1 MISEVCV
8 LSIRGYEFEM
18 PLLEVHHLTKS
29 YGDTYFPHDIS
40 FSVAEGDI
48 LCLLG
53 PSGCGKTTLLRI
65 IAGLE
70 TPDSGEVLFEGRDIR
85 DVPVHQ
91 RNFGLMFQDQAL
103 FPHKN
108 VFENIAFG
116 LRMQRLPE
124 EEIRERVA
132 EVLDLV
138 GMVGFEERDVNEL
151 SGGEQQRV
159 ALARSLAPRPRLL
172 MLDEP
177 LGSLDRTL
185 RERLMN
191 ELRTILKSV
200 GVTAIYVTHDQQE
213 AFAVADWVV
222 IMDRGRKVQ
231 EGKPEEVYQ
240 RPATEFVAR
249 FLGLTNL
256 LRGTV
261 VSLDKGRVEIETEIG
276 RLEIGNWKLEIG
288 DWRLGVEATVLIR
301 PEAAILLNRECPPGA
316 DNVIEGTL
324 VERSFRGDHYR
335 LLVRHAGGLEMAF
348 TVEAMA
354 ADLPQPGESIRLALR
369 KEAMTLLPPDLY

>member
-1 MISEVCV
+1 MS
-8 LSIRGYEFEM
+8 
-18 PLLEVHHLTKS
+18 LLEAYHLTKS
-29 YGDTYFPHDIS
+29 YSGGRFPDDIS
-40 FSVAEGDI
+40 FAVDEGEI

-70 TPDSGEVLFEGRDIR
+70 IPDGGKMLFEGRDIR
-85 DVPVHQ
+85 DAPVHR
-91 RNFGLMFQDQAL
+91 RNFGLVFQDQAL

-116 LRMQRLPE
+116 LRMQRLPK

-132 EVLDLV
+132 EVLNLV

-177 LGSLDRTL
+177 LASLDRSL

-191 ELRTILKSV
+191 ELRTILKGA

-213 AFAVADWVV
+213 AFAVADRVV
-222 IMDRGRKVQ
+222 IMDQGRKVQ
-231 EGKPEEVYQ
+231 EGRPEEVYQ

-249 FLGLTNL
+249 FLGLANL
-256 LRGTV
+256 LPGQV
-261 VSLDKGRVEIETEIG
+261 
-276 RLEIGNWKLEIG
+276 
-288 DWRLGVEATVLIR
+288 VEAGPPLAVETALGQLTTTDSPALTVGQAVTVLIR
-301 PEAAILLNRECPPGA
+301 PEGA
-316 DNVIEGTL
+316 RCLEAGKPAENSIVGQ
-324 VERSFRGDHYR
+324 VQARSFRGGHYQIT
-335 LLVRHAGGLEMAF
+335 VAAAGGTSLRFELDA
-348 TVEAMA
+348 VNGPVPE
-354 ADLPQPGESIRLALR
+354 PGEQVTLR
-369 KEAMTLLPPDLY
+369 PHRVQVLPAT

>member
-1 MISEVCV
+1 MSLLKVEKISKSFDQILV
-8 LSIRGYEFEM
+8 L
-18 PLLEVHHLTKS
+18 
-29 YGDTYFPHDIS
+29 HDIS
-40 FSVAEGDI
+40 FAVDEGEI

-70 TPDSGEVLFEGRDIR
+70 IPDGGKMLFEGRDIR
-85 DVPVHQ
+85 DAPVHR
-91 RNFGLMFQDQAL
+91 RNFGLVFQDQAL

-116 LRMQRLPE
+116 LRMQRLPK

-132 EVLDLV
+132 EVLNLV

-177 LGSLDRTL
+177 LASLDRSL

-191 ELRTILKSV
+191 ELRTILKGA

-213 AFAVADWVV
+213 AFAVADRVV
-222 IMDRGRKVQ
+222 IMDQGRKVQ
-231 EGKPEEVYQ
+231 EGRPEEVYQ

-249 FLGLTNL
+249 FLGLANL
-256 LRGTV
+256 LPGQV
-261 VSLDKGRVEIETEIG
+261 
-276 RLEIGNWKLEIG
+276 
-288 DWRLGVEATVLIR
+288 VEAGPPLAVETALGQLTTTDSPALTVGQAVTVLIR
-301 PEAAILLNRECPPGA
+301 PEGA
-316 DNVIEGTL
+316 RCLEAGKPAENSIVGQ
-324 VERSFRGDHYR
+324 VQARSFRGGHYQIT
-335 LLVRHAGGLEMAF
+335 VAAAGGTSLRFELDA
-348 TVEAMA
+348 VNGPVPE
-354 ADLPQPGESIRLALR
+354 PGEQVTLR
-369 KEAMTLLPPDLY
+369 PHRVQVLPAT

>member
-1 MISEVCV
+1 MS
-8 LSIRGYEFEM
+8 
-18 PLLEVHHLTKS
+18 LLEAYHLTKS
-29 YGDTYFPHDIS
+29 YSEGRFPDDIS
-40 FSVAEGDI
+40 FGVDEGEI

-70 TPDSGEVLFEGRDIR
+70 IPDRGKVLFEGRDIR

-116 LRMQRLPE
+116 LRMQRLPKE
-124 EEIRERVA
+124 EAQARVA
-132 EVLDLV
+132 EVLELV
-138 GMVGFEERDVNEL
+138 GMIAFEKRDVNQL

-177 LGSLDRTL
+177 LGALDRAL
-185 RERLMN
+185 RERLMS
-191 ELRTILKSV
+191 ELRTILKSL

-213 AFAVADWVV
+213 AFAVADCVV
-222 IMDRGRKVQ
+222 IMNRGRKVQ
-231 EGKPEEVYQ
+231 EGRPEEVYQ

-249 FLGLTNL
+249 FLGLENL
-256 LRGTV
+256 LP
-261 VSLDKGRVEIETEIG
+261 GRVVAAGLPLAVETALG
-276 RLEIGNWKLEIG
+276 RLTAMDSPALPVGQ
-288 DWRLGVEATVLIR
+288 DVTVLIR
-301 PEAAILLNRECPPGA
+301 PEGA
-316 DNVIEGTL
+316 RCLGTDTP
-324 VERSFRGDHYR
+324 VENLIVGQVQNRSFRGGHYQITMA
-335 LLVRHAGGLEMAF
+335 AGGTSLRFELD
-348 TVEAMA
+348 VLNGPVPE
-354 ADLPQPGESIRLALR
+354 PGEQV
-369 KEAMTLLPPDLY
+369 TLCPHRVLVLPATRS

>member
-1 MISEVCV
+1 MS
-8 LSIRGYEFEM
+8 
-18 PLLEVHHLTKS
+18 LLETHHLTKS
-29 YGDTYFPHDIS
+29 YSEGRFPDDIS
-40 FSVAEGDI
+40 FAVDEGEI

-70 TPDSGEVLFEGRDIR
+70 IPDSGRVLFEGRDIR

-116 LRMQRLPE
+116 LRMQRLSK
-124 EEIRERVA
+124 EEIRARVA

-138 GMVGFEERDVNEL
+138 GLLGFEKRDVNQL

-177 LGSLDRTL
+177 LASLDRTL

-191 ELRTILKSV
+191 ELRAILKGA

-213 AFAVADWVV
+213 AFAVADRVAV
-222 IMDRGRKVQ
+222 MNQGRKVQ
-231 EGKPEEVYQ
+231 EGRPEEVYQ

-249 FLGLTNL
+249 FLGLENL
-256 LRGTV
+256 LSGQV
-261 VSLDKGRVEIETEIG
+261 
-276 RLEIGNWKLEIG
+276 
-288 DWRLGVEATVLIR
+288 VEAGPPLVVETTLGLLTVMDSFTLPVGQVVTVLIP
-301 PEAAILLNRECPPGA
+301 PEGA
-316 DNVIEGTL
+316 RCLRSGIPAENLIVGQ
-324 VERSFRGDHYR
+324 VQARSFRGGHYQIT
-335 LLVRHAGGLEMAF
+335 VVAGGVSLRFELDILNGAVPQVGEQV
-348 TVEAMA
+348 TLCPHRVLV
-354 ADLPQPGESIRLALR
+354 LPTI
-369 KEAMTLLPPDLY
+369 

>member
-1 MISEVCV
+1 
-8 LSIRGYEFEM
+8 M
-18 PLLEVHHLTKS
+18 PLLDVQVVSKS
-29 YGDTYFPHDIS
+29 FNHAGVLHEIGFI
-40 FSVAEGDI
+40 VEERDI

-70 TPDSGEVLFEGRDIR
+70 IPDSGKVLLEGRDIR
-85 DVPVHQ
+85 DVPVHR

-116 LRMQRLPE
+116 LRMQRLPK

-138 GMVGFEERDVNEL
+138 GMVGFEKRDVNQL

-159 ALARSLAPRPRLL
+159 ALARSLAPWPRLL

-191 ELRTILKSV
+191 ELRTILKGA

-213 AFAVADWVV
+213 AFAVADRVV
-222 IMDRGRKVQ
+222 IMDQGRKVQ
-231 EGKPEEVYQ
+231 EGRPEEVYQ

-249 FLGLTNL
+249 FLGLENL
-256 LRGTV
+256 LP
-261 VSLDKGRVEIETEIG
+261 GRV
-276 RLEIGNWKLEIG
+276 
-288 DWRLGVEATVLIR
+288 VEAGPPLAVETALGLLTATDSLALPVGQVVTVLIR
-301 PEAAILLNRECPPGA
+301 PEGA
-316 DNVIEGTL
+316 RCLRAGTSAENSI
-324 VERSFRGDHYR
+324 VGQVQARSFRGGHYQIT
-335 LLVRHAGGLEMAF
+335 VAAGGKSLRFELDVPGSGGGLNGPVPEKGEQV
-348 TVEAMA
+348 TLCPYRIQV
-354 ADLPQPGESIRLALR
+354 LPTS
-369 KEAMTLLPPDLY
+369 

>member
-1 MISEVCV
+1 MS
-8 LSIRGYEFEM
+8 
-18 PLLEVHHLTKS
+18 LLEVHHLTKS
-29 YGDTYFPHDIS
+29 YNEGRFPDDIS
-40 FSVAEGDI
+40 FAVDDGEI

-53 PSGCGKTTLLRI
+53 PSGCGKTTLLRL

-70 TPDSGEVLFEGRDIR
+70 IPDSGKVLFEGRDIR
-85 DVPVHQ
+85 GVPVHR

-116 LRMQRLPE
+116 LQMQGLPAD
-124 EEIRERVA
+124 EIRERVA

-138 GMVGFEERDVNEL
+138 GMVGFEKRDVNQL

-159 ALARSLAPRPRLL
+159 ALARSLAPHPRLL

-177 LGSLDRTL
+177 LGALDRAL

-191 ELRTILKSV
+191 ELRTILKSA

-213 AFAVADWVV
+213 AFAVADRVI

-249 FLGLTNL
+249 FLGLENL
-256 LRGTV
+256 LP
-261 VSLDKGRVEIETEIG
+261 GRVVEAGPPLAVETALG
-276 RLEIGNWKLEIG
+276 RLTATDSLALPIGQE
-288 DWRLGVEATVLIR
+288 VTVLIR
-301 PEAAILLNRECPPGA
+301 PEGA
-316 DNVIEGTL
+316 RCLGTGTSAENSI
-324 VERSFRGDHYR
+324 VGQMQARSFRGGHYQIT
-335 LLVRHAGGLEMAF
+335 VAVGGASLRFELD
-348 TVEAMA
+348 VLNGP
-354 ADLPQPGESIRLALR
+354 LPEPGEQV
-369 KEAMTLLPPDLY
+369 TLCPYRVQVMPAT

>member
-1 MISEVCV
+1 MF
-8 LSIRGYEFEM
+8 LDYEFTM
-18 PLLEVHHLTKS
+18 PLLEIHHLTKS
-29 YGDTYFPHDIS
+29 YSEGRFPDDIS
-40 FSVAEGDI
+40 FAVNEGET

-53 PSGCGKTTLLRI
+53 PSGCGKTTLLRL

-70 TPDSGEVLFEGRDIR
+70 IPDSGEVLFEGCDICG
-85 DVPVHQ
+85 VPVHR

-116 LRMQRLPE
+116 LRMQHLPK

-132 EVLDLV
+132 EVLHLV

-159 ALARSLAPRPRLL
+159 ALARSLAPGPRLL

-177 LGSLDRTL
+177 LASLDRTL

-191 ELRTILKSV
+191 ELRAILKGA

-213 AFAVADWVV
+213 AFAVADRVI

-231 EGKPEEVYQ
+231 EGKPEDVYQ

-249 FLGLTNL
+249 FLGLENL
-256 LRGTV
+256 LP
-261 VSLDKGRVEIETEIG
+261 GRVVEAGPPLVVETALG
-276 RLEIGNWKLEIG
+276 RLTTADSPALPVGQA
-288 DWRLGVEATVLIR
+288 VTVLIR
-301 PEAAILLNRECPPGA
+301 PEGVRCLEAGIPAENAIVGQVQA
-316 DNVIEGTL
+316 
-324 VERSFRGDHYR
+324 RSFRGGHYQIT
-335 LLVRHAGGLEMAF
+335 VAAAGASLRFELDVLDGPVPE
-348 TVEAMA
+348 
-354 ADLPQPGESIRLALR
+354 PGEQVTLCPHRVQ
-369 KEAMTLLPPDLY
+369 LLPAA

>member
-1 MISEVCV
+1 MMEEQAREL
-8 LSIRGYEFEM
+8 LSSGYEFTM
-18 PLLEVHHLTKS
+18 SLLEIHHLTKS
-29 YGDTYFPHDIS
+29 YSEGRFPDDIS
-40 FSVAEGDI
+40 FAVDEGEI

-53 PSGCGKTTLLRI
+53 PSGCGKTTLLRL

-70 TPDSGEVLFEGRDIR
+70 IPDSGKVLFEGHDVR

-116 LRMQRLPE
+116 LRMQRLPKE
-124 EEIRERVA
+124 GIQERVV
-132 EVLDLV
+132 EVLGLV
-138 GMVGFEERDVNEL
+138 GMIGFEERDVNQL

-159 ALARSLAPRPRLL
+159 ALARSLAPRPCLL

-177 LGSLDRTL
+177 LGALDRAL

-191 ELRTILKSV
+191 ELRAILKGI

-213 AFAVADWVV
+213 AFAVADRVV

-231 EGKPEEVYQ
+231 EGRPEEVYQ

-249 FLGLTNL
+249 FLGLENL
-256 LRGTV
+256 LP
-261 VSLDKGRVEIETEIG
+261 GRVVAGPPLAVETALG
-276 RLEIGNWKLEIG
+276 RLTTTDSSALPMEQA
-288 DWRLGVEATVLIR
+288 VTVLIG
-301 PEAAILLNRECPPGA
+301 PEGVRCLSTGIPAENLIVGQVQN
-316 DNVIEGTL
+316 
-324 VERSFRGDHYR
+324 RSFRGGHYQIT
-335 LLVRHAGGLEMAF
+335 VAAGGTSLRFELD
-348 TVEAMA
+348 VLNGPVPE
-354 ADLPQPGESIRLALR
+354 PGEQVMLCPHRILV
-369 KEAMTLLPPDLY
+369 LPAA

>member
-1 MISEVCV
+1 
-8 LSIRGYEFEM
+8 M

-29 YGDTYFPHDIS
+29 YSEGRFPDDIS
-40 FSVAEGDI
+40 FTVDEGDI

-70 TPDSGEVLFEGRDIR
+70 IPDSGKVLSEGRDIR

-138 GMVGFEERDVNEL
+138 GMIGFEERDVNQL

-159 ALARSLAPRPRLL
+159 ALARSLSPRPRLL

-185 RERLMN
+185 RQRLMN
-191 ELRTILKSV
+191 ELRTILKGL

-213 AFAVADWVV
+213 AFAVADRVV

-231 EGKPEEVYQ
+231 EGRPEEVYQ

-249 FLGLTNL
+249 FLGLENL
-256 LRGTV
+256 LP
-261 VSLDKGRVEIETEIG
+261 GRVVEAGPPLAVETALG
-276 RLEIGNWKLEIG
+276 RLT
-288 DWRLGVEATVLIR
+288 ATDSPALPVGQAVTLLIR
-301 PEAAILLNRECPPGA
+301 PEGA
-316 DNVIEGTL
+316 RCLETDSPAENSIVGQ
-324 VERSFRGDHYR
+324 VQARSFRGGHYQIT
-335 LLVRHAGGLEMAF
+335 VAAGGTSLRFELG
-348 TVEAMA
+348 VLDGPVPE
-354 ADLPQPGESIRLALR
+354 PGEQV
-369 KEAMTLLPPDLY
+369 TLCPHHVQVLPAA

>member
-1 MISEVCV
+1 
-8 LSIRGYEFEM
+8 M
-18 PLLEVHHLTKS
+18 PLLEAHHLTKS
-29 YGDTYFPHDIS
+29 YGEGHFPDDIS
-40 FSVAEGDI
+40 FVVGEGEI

-70 TPDSGEVLFEGRDIR
+70 IPDSGQVLFEGHDIR
-85 DVPVHQ
+85 DVPVHR

-116 LRMQRLPE
+116 LRMQRLSM
-124 EEIRERVA
+124 EEIRERA
-132 EVLDLV
+132 TEVLNLV
-138 GMVGFEERDVNEL
+138 GMVGFEKRDVNEL

-159 ALARSLAPRPRLL
+159 ALARSMAPRPRLL

-191 ELRTILKSV
+191 ELRTILK
-200 GVTAIYVTHDQQE
+200 GLCVTAIYVTHDQQE
-213 AFAVADWVV
+213 AFAVADRVV
-222 IMDRGRKVQ
+222 IMDQGRKVQ

-249 FLGLTNL
+249 FLGLENL
-256 LRGTV
+256 LP
-261 VSLDKGRVEIETEIG
+261 GRVVATGPPLAVETA
-276 RLEIGNWKLEIG
+276 
-288 DWRLGVEATVLIR
+288 LGQLTTMDSPEHPVGQTVTVLIR
-301 PEAAILLNRECPPGA
+301 SEGARCLGIGTPPENSIVGQ
-316 DNVIEGTL
+316 VQT
-324 VERSFRGDHYR
+324 RSFRGGHYQIT
-335 LLVRHAGGLEMAF
+335 VAAGGKSLRFELDVPGSGGGLNGS
-348 TVEAMA
+348 TPE
-354 ADLPQPGESIRLALR
+354 PGEQV
-369 KEAMTLLPPDLY
+369 TLCPHRVQVLPEG

>member
-1 MISEVCV
+1 
-8 LSIRGYEFEM
+8 LNKEFSGLM
-18 PLLEVHHLTKS
+18 LLQVHHLTKS

-40 FSVAEGDI
+40 FSVDEGDI

-70 TPDSGEVLFEGRDIR
+70 TPDSGQVLFEGHDVR

-116 LRMQRLPE
+116 LRMQRLSE
-124 EEIRERVA
+124 EEIRERVT

-138 GMVGFEERDVNEL
+138 GMAGFEERDVNEL

-159 ALARSLAPRPRLL
+159 ALARSLAPGPRLL

-213 AFAVADWVV
+213 AFAVADWMV

-231 EGKPEEVYQ
+231 EGRPEEVYQ
-240 RPATEFVAR
+240 KPATEFVAR

-261 VSLDKGRVEIETEIG
+261 ASIDEGRIEIDTEIG
-276 RLEIGNWKLEIG
+276 RLGMGNLDIRY
-288 DWRLGVEATVLIR
+288 WRLGMEATVLIR
-301 PEAAILLNRECPPGA
+301 PEAAILSEQGCPPSA

-324 VERSFRGDHYR
+324 MERSFRGDHYR
-335 LLVRHAGGLEMAF
+335 LLVRHASGLEMAF
-348 TVEAMA
+348 TIEAVA
-354 ADLPQPGESIRLALR
+354 TDLPQPGEGIRLALR
-369 KEAMTLLPPDLY
+369 KEAVTLLPPDLY

>member
-1 MISEVCV
+1 
-8 LSIRGYEFEM
+8 M
-18 PLLEVHHLTKS
+18 PLLKVHHLTKS

-40 FSVAEGDI
+40 FSVDEGDI

-70 TPDSGEVLFEGRDIR
+70 TPDSGKVLFEGRDIR

-138 GMVGFEERDVNEL
+138 GMVGFEKRDVNEL

-231 EGKPEEVYQ
+231 EGRPEEVYQ
-240 RPATEFVAR
+240 QPATEFVAR

-261 VSLDKGRVEIETEIG
+261 ASVDEGHVEIETEIG
-276 RLEIGNWKLEIG
+276 RLEVGNLGIGNWE
-288 DWRLGVEATVLIR
+288 LGIETTVLIR
-301 PEAAILLNRECPPGA
+301 PEAAILPDQGCPPDA
-316 DNVIEGTL
+316 ENVIEGTL

-335 LLVRHAGGLEMAF
+335 LLVRHANGLEMAF
-348 TVEAMA
+348 MVEAIA
-354 ADLPQPGESIRLALR
+354 TDLPQPGEGIRLGLR
-369 KEAMTLLPPDLY
+369 REAMTLLPPDLY

>member
-1 MISEVCV
+1 MS
-8 LSIRGYEFEM
+8 
-18 PLLEVHHLTKS
+18 LLEAHHLTKS
-29 YGDTYFPHDIS
+29 YNEGRFPDDIG
-40 FSVAEGDI
+40 FAVDDGEI

-70 TPDSGEVLFEGRDIR
+70 IPDSGEVLFEGHDIR

-103 FPHKN
+103 FPHQN

-116 LRMQRLPE
+116 LRMQHLPK

-132 EVLDLV
+132 EVLHLV
-138 GMVGFEERDVNEL
+138 GMAGFEERDVNQL

-191 ELRTILKSV
+191 ELRTILKGA

-213 AFAVADWVV
+213 AFAIADRVV

-249 FLGLTNL
+249 FLGLDNL
-256 LRGTV
+256 LAGQV
-261 VSLDKGRVEIETEIG
+261 VEAGPPLAVETALG
-276 RLEIGNWKLEIG
+276 RLTVADSLALPAGQA
-288 DWRLGVEATVLIR
+288 VTVLIR
-301 PEAAILLNRECPPGA
+301 PEGA
-316 DNVIEGTL
+316 RCLETGTPAENSI
-324 VERSFRGDHYR
+324 VGQVQARSFRGGHYQ
-335 LLVRHAGGLEMAF
+335 V
-348 TVEAMA
+348 TVA
-354 ADLPQPGESIRLALR
+354 AARASLRFELDVLNGPVPEPGEQVTLR
-369 KEAMTLLPPDLY
+369 PHRVQVLPAT

>member
-1 MISEVCV
+1 MS
-8 LSIRGYEFEM
+8 
-18 PLLEVHHLTKS
+18 LLEAHHLTKS
-29 YGDTYFPHDIS
+29 YDEGHFPDDIS
-40 FSVAEGDI
+40 FVVDEGEI

-70 TPDSGEVLFEGRDIR
+70 IPDSGKVLFEGRDIR
-85 DVPVHQ
+85 DVPVHR

-116 LRMQRLPE
+116 LRMQRLPM

-138 GMVGFEERDVNEL
+138 GMVGFEKRDVNQL

-191 ELRTILKSV
+191 ELRTILKGL

-213 AFAVADWVV
+213 AFAVADRVV

-231 EGKPEEVYQ
+231 EGRPEEVYQ
-240 RPATEFVAR
+240 QPATEFVAR
-249 FLGLTNL
+249 FLGLENL
-256 LRGTV
+256 LP
-261 VSLDKGRVEIETEIG
+261 GRVIEAGPPLAVETA
-276 RLEIGNWKLEIG
+276 
-288 DWRLGVEATVLIR
+288 LGLLTAMDSLALPVGKVVTVLIR
-301 PEAAILLNRECPPGA
+301 PEGA
-316 DNVIEGTL
+316 RCLRAGIPAENLIVGQ
-324 VERSFRGDHYR
+324 VQARSFRGGHYQIT
-335 LLVRHAGGLEMAF
+335 VAAGGKSLRFELD
-348 TVEAMA
+348 V
-354 ADLPQPGESIRLALR
+354 PGIGGGLNG
-369 KEAMTLLPPDLY
+369 LLPETGEQVTLCPYRIQVLPTS

>member
-1 MISEVCV
+1 
-8 LSIRGYEFEM
+8 M
-18 PLLEVHHLTKS
+18 PLLQVRHLTKS
-29 YGDTYFPHDIS
+29 YGDTYFPYDIS
-40 FSVAEGDI
+40 FGVEEGDI

-70 TPDSGEVLFEGRDIR
+70 TPDSGRVLFENRDIR

-116 LRMQRLPE
+116 LRMKRLPE

-138 GMVGFEERDVNEL
+138 GMVGFEKRDVNEL

-213 AFAVADWVV
+213 AFAVADRVV

-231 EGKPEEVYQ
+231 EGRPEEVYQ

-256 LRGTV
+256 LRGMV
-261 VSLDKGRVEIETEIG
+261 VSPSIPLRVNVDKGHVEVETEIG
-276 RLEIGNWKLEIG
+276 RLAIGELGIGNWE
-288 DWRLGVEATVLIR
+288 LGIETTVLIR
-301 PEAAILLNRECPPGA
+301 PEAAILPDQGCPPGA

-335 LLVRHAGGLEMAF
+335 LLVRHADGLEMAF
-348 TVEAMA
+348 MVEAMA
-354 ADLPQPGESIRLALR
+354 ADLPQPGEGIRLALR
-369 KEAMTLLPPDLY
+369 KEAMTLLPPGLY

>member
-1 MISEVCV
+1 MS
-8 LSIRGYEFEM
+8 
-18 PLLEVHHLTKS
+18 LLKVHHLTKS
-29 YGDTYFPHDIS
+29 YGETYFPHDIS
-40 FSVAEGDI
+40 FSVGEGDI

-124 EEIRERVA
+124 AEIREQVA
-132 EVLDLV
+132 EVLELV

-191 ELRTILKSV
+191 ELRTILKGV

-213 AFAVADWVV
+213 AFAVADRVV
-222 IMDRGRKVQ
+222 IMDRGHKVQ

-261 VSLDKGRVEIETEIG
+261 VSVDREGVEIETGIG
-276 RLEIGNWKLEIG
+276 RLKIEDCRSEIG
-288 DWRLGVEATVLIR
+288 DWESGTEATALIR
-301 PEAAILLNRECPPGA
+301 PEAAILPDQGRPPSA
-316 DNVIEGTL
+316 DNVIEGIL

-335 LLVRHAGGLEMAF
+335 LLVRHADGLEMAF

-354 ADLPQPGESIRLALR
+354 TDLPQPGESIRLALR
-369 KEAMTLLPPDLY
+369 REAMTLLSP

>member
-1 MISEVCV
+1 MS
-8 LSIRGYEFEM
+8 
-18 PLLEVHHLTKS
+18 LLEIYHLTKS
-29 YGDTYFPHDIS
+29 YSEGRFPDDIS
-40 FSVAEGDI
+40 FAVDEGEI

-70 TPDSGEVLFEGRDIR
+70 IPDSGKVLFEGRDIR

-116 LRMQRLPE
+116 LRMQRLPK
-124 EEIRERVA
+124 EEIRERVD

-138 GMVGFEERDVNEL
+138 GMARFEDRDVNQL

-177 LGSLDRTL
+177 LASLDRTL

-191 ELRTILKSV
+191 ELRTILKGA

-213 AFAVADWVV
+213 AFAVADRVV
-222 IMDRGRKVQ
+222 IMDQGRKVQ
-231 EGKPEEVYQ
+231 EGRPEEVYQ

-249 FLGLTNL
+249 FLGLANL
-256 LRGTV
+256 LPGQV
-261 VSLDKGRVEIETEIG
+261 VETGPPLAVETALG
-276 RLEIGNWKLEIG
+276 RLMVG
-288 DWRLGVEATVLIR
+288 DSPALPVGQAVTVLIR
-301 PEAAILLNRECPPGA
+301 PEGA
-316 DNVIEGTL
+316 RCLGTGAPAENSI
-324 VERSFRGDHYR
+324 VGQVQARSFRGGHYQIT
-335 LLVRHAGGLEMAF
+335 VTAGDTSLRFELDVLGSGGGFNGPVPE
-348 TVEAMA
+348 
-354 ADLPQPGESIRLALR
+354 PGEKVTLR
-369 KEAMTLLPPDLY
+369 PYRVQVLPSAWDFRSRPGGEKGQE

>member
-1 MISEVCV
+1 
-8 LSIRGYEFEM
+8 M
-18 PLLEVHHLTKS
+18 PLLKVHHLTKS

-40 FSVAEGDI
+40 FSVDEGDI

-70 TPDSGEVLFEGRDIR
+70 TPDSGQVLFENRDIR

-124 EEIRERVA
+124 EELRARVA

-222 IMDRGRKVQ
+222 IMDQGRKVQ
-231 EGKPEEVYQ
+231 EGRPEEVYQ

-256 LRGTV
+256 LRGKV
-261 VSLDKGRVEIETEIG
+261 VSPSIPLRAGVDEGHIEIETEIG
-276 RLEIGNWKLEIG
+276 RLEISSLGVGNWKLGI
-288 DWRLGVEATVLIR
+288 EATVLIH
-301 PEAAILLNRECPPGA
+301 PEAAILSDQGCPPGA

-335 LLVRHAGGLEMAF
+335 LLVRHSGGLEMAF
-348 TVEAMA
+348 LVEAIA
-354 ADLPQPGESIRLALR
+354 TDLPQPGEGIRLGLR
-369 KEAMTLLPPDLY
+369 REAMTLLPPGFRSGSVNPP

>member
-1 MISEVCV
+1 
-8 LSIRGYEFEM
+8 M

-29 YGDTYFPHDIS
+29 YVEGRFPDDIS
-40 FSVAEGDI
+40 FSVDEGEI

-70 TPDSGEVLFEGRDIR
+70 IPDSGKVLFEGRDIR

-124 EEIRERVA
+124 EEIRERVV

-138 GMVGFEERDVNEL
+138 GMIGFEERDVNQL

-185 RERLMN
+185 RQRLMN
-191 ELRTILKSV
+191 ELRTILKGL

-213 AFAVADWVV
+213 AFAVADRVV

-231 EGKPEEVYQ
+231 EGRPEEVYQ

-249 FLGLTNL
+249 FLGLENL
-256 LRGTV
+256 LP
-261 VSLDKGRVEIETEIG
+261 GRVVEAGPPLAVETALG
-276 RLEIGNWKLEIG
+276 RLT
-288 DWRLGVEATVLIR
+288 ATDSPALPVGQAVTLLVR
-301 PEAAILLNRECPPGA
+301 PE
-316 DNVIEGTL
+316 GTRCL
-324 VERSFRGDHYR
+324 ETGSPAENPVVGQVQTRSFRGGHYQIT
-335 LLVRHAGGLEMAF
+335 VAAGGTSLRFELD
-348 TVEAMA
+348 VLDGPVPE
-354 ADLPQPGESIRLALR
+354 PGEQV
-369 KEAMTLLPPDLY
+369 TLIPHHVQVLPAA

>member
-1 MISEVCV
+1 
-8 LSIRGYEFEM
+8 M
-18 PLLEVHHLTKS
+18 PLLEAHHLTKS
-29 YGDTYFPHDIS
+29 YIS
-40 FSVAEGDI
+40 FAVDEGEI

-70 TPDSGEVLFEGRDIR
+70 IPDSGKVLFEGRDIR
-85 DVPVHQ
+85 DVSVHR

-108 VFENIAFG
+108 VFQNIAFG
-116 LRMQRLPE
+116 LRMQHLPE
-124 EEIRERVA
+124 EKIRERVA
-132 EVLDLV
+132 EVLHLV
-138 GMVGFEERDVNEL
+138 SMAGFEKRDVNQL

-191 ELRTILKSV
+191 ELRAILKGA

-213 AFAVADWVV
+213 AFAVADRVV
-222 IMDRGRKVQ
+222 IMNQGRKVQ

-240 RPATEFVAR
+240 RPATEFAAR
-249 FLGLTNL
+249 FLGLENL
-256 LRGTV
+256 LRGRV
-261 VSLDKGRVEIETEIG
+261 VEAGPPLVVETAVG
-276 RLEIGNWKLEIG
+276 RLTTTDSPDLLVGQA
-288 DWRLGVEATVLIR
+288 VTVLIR
-301 PEAAILLNRECPPGA
+301 PEGA
-316 DNVIEGTL
+316 RCLETGTPAENL
-324 VERSFRGDHYR
+324 IVGQVQTRSFRGGHYQITMA
-335 LLVRHAGGLEMAF
+335 AGGTSLRFEL
-348 TVEAMA
+348 
-354 ADLPQPGESIRLALR
+354 DLVNGPVPEPGEQV
-369 KEAMTLLPPDLY
+369 TLCPHRVQVLPTA